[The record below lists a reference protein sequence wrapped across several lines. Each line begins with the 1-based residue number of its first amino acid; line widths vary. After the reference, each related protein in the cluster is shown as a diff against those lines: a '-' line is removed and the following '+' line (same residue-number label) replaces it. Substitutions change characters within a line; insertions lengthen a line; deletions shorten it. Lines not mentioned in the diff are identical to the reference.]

1 MLCFIKEIAINIFL
15 WCYFY
20 ASLRGQS
27 GFHFTWICLL
37 FVESCSWIFFNR
49 IGKGSFFNIWPS
61 VFSLG
66 ACNGNKWGR
75 EIYQDWKAFFTFNS
89 GELYCSYAVLCE
101 CICRETGNLNF
112 DVFLCLPYEQ
122 DQTNNQANIHVYPD
136 WAAMQVTK
144 IFLQVLYLL
153 MTEILFI
160 LVSCCERFLPL
171 IN

>member
-101 CICRETGNLNF
+101 CICRQTWILMYFCAYLMNRIRPTTRQIFMSILIGQPCRLLNF
-112 DVFLCLPYEQ
+112 SF
-122 DQTNNQANIHVYPD
+122 
-136 WAAMQVTK
+136 K
-144 IFLQVLYLL
+144 S
-153 MTEILFI
+153 FI
-160 LVSCCERFLPL
+160 R
-171 IN
+171 